1 MYCEEVPGLDLFI
14 KCYTILKKFKKMFSV
29 QELGLEQQLH
39 RQWTQAPLVFVL
51 FHGASSAVLSHDPR

>member
-14 KCYTILKKFKKMFSV
+14 KCHTILKKFKEMCSV

-39 RQWTQAPLVFVL
+39 RQWTPSPLVFVL
-51 FHGASSAVLSHDPR
+51 FHGASSAVLSHYPR